1 MFEFPKKTD
10 KLRILISN
18 DDGVRAPG
26 IKVLRRIARELSD
39 DVWICAPLNEQSG
52 AGHSLTLRYPLWL
65 RRLGTR
71 RYAVEGTPTDSV
83 LVGIHQALKDRKP
96 DLVLSGV
103 NRGSNM
109 GEFITYSGT
118 CAAAMEATILGVPAI
133 ALSQQTD
140 FDRSFTHWSTAEQH
154 APGVIRKLLK
164 AGWPERTVI
173 NINFPD
179 CPPEDV
185 TGVEATEQGTRPMGD
200 SLVES
205 RHPRGG
211 RYFWVGAL
219 PTHAKGKKGT
229 DLAAV
234 EEKRISVTPVDLN
247 FTNKRA
253 MKPLAEALKGY
264 RKR

>member
-1 MFEFPKKTD
+1 MHEFPKRTD

-26 IKVLRRIARELSD
+26 IKVLERIARELSD
-39 DVWICAPLNEQSG
+39 DVWVVAPLTEQSG
-52 AGHSLTLRYPLWL
+52 AGHSLTLRYPIWL
-65 RRLGTR
+65 RRLATR

-83 LVGIHQALKDRKP
+83 LVGIHKALKDRKP

-103 NRGSNM
+103 NRGSNVA
-109 GEFITYSGT
+109 EFITYSGT
-118 CAAAMEATILGVPAI
+118 CAVAMEATILGVPAI

-140 FDRSFTHWSTAEQH
+140 FDRNYTHWSTAEHH
-154 APGVIRKLLK
+154 APGIIRKLMR
-164 AGWPERTVI
+164 AGWPDRNFI

-179 CPPEDV
+179 CLPNEV
-185 TGVEATEQGTRPMGD
+185 ASIEVTEQGSRPMGD

-211 RYFWVGAL
+211 RYYWVGSL
-219 PTHAKGKKGT
+219 PTQVKGKKGT
-229 DLAAV
+229 DLAAL

-253 MKPLAEALKGY
+253 MKPLAAALKG
-264 RKR
+264 RKKQ

>member
-1 MFEFPKKTD
+1 MFEFPRKTD

-26 IKVLRRIARELSD
+26 IKVLHRIARELTD

-96 DLVLSGV
+96 DLVLSGI

-133 ALSQQTD
+133 ASD
-140 FDRSFTHWSTAEQH
+140 VCRR
-154 APGVIRKLLK
+154 APGAVMFRNRNFEDLLE
-164 AGWPERTVI
+164 ACRRVLD
-173 NINFPD
+173 NI
-179 CPPEDV
+179 
-185 TGVEATEQGTRPMGD
+185 
-200 SLVES
+200 
-205 RHPRGG
+205 
-211 RYFWVGAL
+211 
-219 PTHAKGKKGT
+219 
-229 DLAAV
+229 
-234 EEKRISVTPVDLN
+234 VDY
-247 FTNKRA
+247 R
-253 MKPLAEALKGY
+253 EALAGY
-264 RKR
+264 RTGGSGEEILSLYREVLP